1 MINYGRQLI
10 ENDDIKAV
18 IKTLKNDFLTQGP
31 KISEFEKKI
40 NQKFGGKYSCVLSNG
55 TASLYLLGKA
65 LGWKK
70 NDLIATT
77 PISFIASSTKLP
89 IA

>member
-40 NQKFGGKYSCVLSNG
+40 NQKFGSV
-55 TASLYLLGKA
+55 
-65 LGWKK
+65 
-70 NDLIATT
+70 
-77 PISFIASSTKLP
+77 
-89 IA
+89 